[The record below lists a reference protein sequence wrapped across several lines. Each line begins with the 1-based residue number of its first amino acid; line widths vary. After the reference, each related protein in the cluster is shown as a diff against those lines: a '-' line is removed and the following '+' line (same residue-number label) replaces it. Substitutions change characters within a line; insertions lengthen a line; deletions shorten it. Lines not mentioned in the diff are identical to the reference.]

1 MLTLESMNKI
11 VTHKLEAIHLHE
23 TAQEAAKKMK
33 HKDIGSL
40 LVVDESDVHIGIVTE
55 NDLVSKVCIQN
66 KKSTEV
72 LVNDIMSSPLVY
84 IDYNATLEDAAKKMV
99 DNKIQHLLVKNADKL
114 IGILTTSDLS
124 TYLMKNIDLDEV
136 NASILESLMEQEKAG

>member
-1 MLTLESMNKI
+1 MNKI

-23 TAQEAAKKMK
+23 TAHEAAKKMK

-55 NDLVSKVCIQN
+55 KDLVSKVCIQN

-84 IDYNATLEDAAKKMV
+84 IDYKATLEDAAKKMV
-99 DNKIQHLLVKNADKL
+99 DNKIQHLLVKNANTL

-124 TYLMKNIDLDEV
+124 TYLRQNIDLDEV

>member
-124 TYLMKNIDLDEV
+124 TYLRQNIDLDEV

>member
-1 MLTLESMNKI
+1 MLTLESLDKI
-11 VTHKLEAIHLHE
+11 VTHKLEIIHLND

-40 LVVDESDVHIGIVTE
+40 LVVDETDKHIGIITE
-55 NDLVSKVCIQN
+55 KDLVSKVCFQN

-72 LVNDIMSSPLVY
+72 FVNDIMSSPLVY
-84 IDYNATLEDAAKKMV
+84 IDLKATLEEAAKKMV
-99 DNKIQHLLVKNADKL
+99 DNNIQHLLVNNGDTF

-124 TYLMKNIDLDEV
+124 TYLRQNIDLDEI
-136 NASILESLMEQEKAG
+136 NASILESLMKQEKK

>member
-1 MLTLESMNKI
+1 MLTLQSIRKI
-11 VTHKLEAIHLHE
+11 MTHKLESIHSHE
-23 TAQEAAKKMK
+23 TAQDAAKKMK

-55 NDLVSKVCIQN
+55 KDLVSKVCIPN

-72 LVNDIMSSPLVY
+72 SVDEIMSSPLVH
-84 IDYNATLEDAAKKMV
+84 IDYNATLEEAAKKMV

-114 IGILTTSDLS
+114 VGILTTSDLS
-124 TYLMKNIDLDEV
+124 TYLRQNIDLDEV
-136 NASILESLMEQEKAG
+136 NASILESLMEHEMAK

>member
-1 MLTLESMNKI
+1 MLTLESIK
-11 VTHKLEAIHLHE
+11 KLVSYHLETIHLHE

-40 LVVDESDVHIGIVTE
+40 LVVDESDAQIGIVTE
-55 NDLVSKVCIQN
+55 RDIVSKICVHN
-66 KKSTEV
+66 KSSAEI

-84 IDYNATLEDAAKKMV
+84 IDYKATLEEAAKKMV
-99 DNKIQHLLVKNADKL
+99 DNKIEHLLVKNGDTL

-124 TYLMKNIDLDEV
+124 TYLRQNIDLDEI
-136 NASILESLMEQEKAG
+136 NASILESLTGHEEMR

>member
-55 NDLVSKVCIQN
+55 NDLVSKVCIRN

-124 TYLMKNIDLDEV
+124 TYLRQNIDLDEV

>member
-1 MLTLESMNKI
+1 M
-11 VTHKLEAIHLHE
+11 THKLESIHSHE
-23 TAQEAAKKMK
+23 TAQDAAKKMK

-55 NDLVSKVCIQN
+55 KDLVSKVCIPN

-72 LVNDIMSSPLVY
+72 SVDEIMSSPLVH
-84 IDYNATLEDAAKKMV
+84 IDYNATLEEAAKKMV

-114 IGILTTSDLS
+114 VGILTTSDLS
-124 TYLMKNIDLDEV
+124 TYLRQNIDLDEV
-136 NASILESLMEQEKAG
+136 NASILESLMEHEMAK

>member
-1 MLTLESMNKI
+1 MNKI

-55 NDLVSKVCIQN
+55 KDLVSKVCIQN
-66 KKSTEV
+66 KKSKEV

-84 IDYNATLEDAAKKMV
+84 IDYKATLEDAAKKMV
-99 DNKIQHLLVKNADKL
+99 DNKIQHLLVKNANTL

-124 TYLMKNIDLDEV
+124 TYLRQNIDLDEV

>member
-1 MLTLESMNKI
+1 MKRHRKS
-11 VTHKLEAIHLHE
+11 
-23 TAQEAAKKMK
+23 AKKMK

-55 NDLVSKVCIQN
+55 KDLVSKVCIQN

-84 IDYNATLEDAAKKMV
+84 IDYKATLEDAAKKMV
-99 DNKIQHLLVKNADKL
+99 DNKIQHLLVKNANTL

-124 TYLMKNIDLDEV
+124 TYLRQNIDLDEV

>member
-1 MLTLESMNKI
+1 MNKI

-124 TYLMKNIDLDEV
+124 TYLRQNIDLDEV